1 MKAAMTTNTD
11 IKLQPNVPF
20 LYEMVISFFEAART
34 DLDPVLEDID
44 GYRDL
49 ETDHEGL
56 PGPPDHVLRKFAE
69 LPEGVTFHH
78 VGACLSATTNL
89 GLAYVHSFRLLSF
102 LTQNKDG
109 LPPNATKPNLTK
121 LYDVLPVDLKESL
134 SKLYSQVSA
143 HDFELEIS
151 TGKFSEET
159 RDDGQ
164 VRGRDFRSTLTYWQS
179 RGILQDSHLSL
190 SIAKSP
196 FKLLVFIP
204 LRAMLVL
211 DSIIAKHIA
220 PILGRDH
227 KTMDAQMSSRTEN
240 PILKWDD
247 GMIKVS
253 LPDKLGRILEASWSP
268 TITSVVRIREAGTSA
283 WSPGFETPFNRCS
296 FVDLKPDTE
305 YELQVT
311 NKNDAGESEPTISTI
326 KTNPRS
332 A

>member
-1 MKAAMTTNTD
+1 MTTNTD

-20 LYEMVISFFEAART
+20 LYEMMISFFEAART

-56 PGPPDHVLRKFAE
+56 PTPPDHVLRKFAE

-109 LPPNATKPNLTK
+109 LPPSATKPNLTK

-134 SKLYSQVSA
+134 SELYSQIDA
-143 HDFELEIS
+143 HDFELEVS
-151 TGKFSEET
+151 TEKFSEET
-159 RDDGQ
+159 RDGEQ
-164 VRGRDFRSTLTYWQS
+164 VRGQDFRSTLTYWQS
-179 RGILQDSHLSL
+179 SGMLQDSHLSL
-190 SIAKSP
+190 SSAKSS
-196 FKLLVFIP
+196 FKLRVFIP
-204 LRAMLVL
+204 LRAVLVL
-211 DSIIAKHIA
+211 DGIIAKHIA
-220 PILGRDH
+220 PILGRDY
-227 KTMDAQMSSRTEN
+227 KPMDAQMSSRTEN

-247 GMIKVS
+247 GMINVS
-253 LPDKLGRILEASWSP
+253 LPDKLGRILEARWAP
-268 TITSVVRIREAGTSA
+268 TVTSVVRIREVGSAA
-283 WSPGFETPFNRCS
+283 WSPGFETPFNQCS

-305 YELQVT
+305 YELQMT
-311 NKNDAGESEPTISTI
+311 HKNEIGESEPVISTI
-326 KTNPRS
+326 KTDPKS

>member
-1 MKAAMTTNTD
+1 MTTSTD
-11 IKLQPNVPF
+11 IKLQPLAPF

-56 PGPPDHVLRKFAE
+56 PAPPDHVMRKFAE
-69 LPEGVTFHH
+69 LPDGVTFHH

-109 LPPNATKPNLTK
+109 LPPNAAKPNLTK
-121 LYDVLPVDLKESL
+121 LYDALPLALRESL
-134 SKLYSQVSA
+134 SRLYSQVDT
-143 HDFELEIS
+143 HDFEMEIS

-159 RDDGQ
+159 RDEEQ

-179 RGILQDSHLSL
+179 RGMLQDSHLSL
-190 SIAKSP
+190 SSAKSSS
-196 FKLLVFIP
+196 KLRVFIP
-204 LRAMLVL
+204 LRAVLVL

-220 PILGRDH
+220 PILGRDY
-227 KTMDAQMSSRTEN
+227 KTMDVQMSSRTEN

-247 GMIKVS
+247 GLIKVS
-253 LPDKLGRILEASWSP
+253 LPDKLGRILEANWSP
-268 TITSVVRIREAGTSA
+268 AITSVVRIREAGSAA
-283 WSPGFETPFNRCS
+283 WSPGFETPFNQCS

-311 NKNDAGESEPTISTI
+311 HKNDAGESEPTISTI
-326 KTNPRS
+326 KTDPES

>member
-1 MKAAMTTNTD
+1 MTTSTD
-11 IKLQPNVPF
+11 IKLQPHVPF
-20 LYEMVISFFEAART
+20 LYEMIMSFFEAART
-34 DLDPVLEDID
+34 GLDPVLEDID

-56 PGPPDHVLRKFAE
+56 PAPPDHVMRKFAE
-69 LPEGVTFHH
+69 LPMGVTFHH

-109 LPPNATKPNLTK
+109 LPPNAAKPNLTK
-121 LYDVLPVDLKESL
+121 LYDALPVALRESL
-134 SKLYSQVSA
+134 SGLYSQVDT
-143 HDFELEIS
+143 HDFEMEIS

-159 RDDGQ
+159 REEEQ

-179 RGILQDSHLSL
+179 RGMLQDSHLSL
-190 SIAKSP
+190 SCAKSS
-196 FKLLVFIP
+196 FELRVFIP
-204 LRAMLVL
+204 LRAVLVL

-220 PILGRDH
+220 PILGRDY
-227 KTMDAQMSSRTEN
+227 KTMDVRMSSRTEN

-247 GMIKVS
+247 GLIKVS
-253 LPDKLGRILEASWSP
+253 LPDKLGRILEASWRP
-268 TITSVVRIREAGTSA
+268 TITSVVRIREVGSAA
-283 WSPGFETPFNRCS
+283 WSPGFETPFNQCS

-311 NKNDAGESEPTISTI
+311 HKNDAGESEPTISRI
-326 KTNPRS
+326 KTDPES